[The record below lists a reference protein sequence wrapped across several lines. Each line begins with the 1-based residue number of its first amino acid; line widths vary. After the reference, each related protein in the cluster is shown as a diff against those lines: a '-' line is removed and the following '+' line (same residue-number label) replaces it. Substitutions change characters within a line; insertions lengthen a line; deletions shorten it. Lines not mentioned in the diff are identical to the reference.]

1 MLIQFILN
9 NVVMLS
15 LTNTK
20 CLQMPV
26 TGYIQLWLNK
36 NSEFGYIQV
45 MLMLMFQSQA
55 PLHGLKDLDNNK
67 E

>member
-1 MLIQFILN
+1 
-9 NVVMLS
+9 
-15 LTNTK
+15 
-20 CLQMPV
+20 MPV

-45 MLMLMFQSQA
+45 MLMLMFQSQVV
-55 PLHGLKDLDNNK
+55 LNGLKGLDNNK